1 MINNKQLITYF
12 NKSSIRKR
20 AKSSLNYV
28 VSVKQQ
34 NVEKSHNNSMDSL
47 NTRVMEVYEQQQKDD
62 QTQIQRLLIKKQLL
76 EIRIRHENEKYEE
89 TQKNYQLLLQRLESM
104 ENSQKEYITQ
114 MNQLTEC
121 LREIV
126 QQNHEMESAYDD
138 KCKEYEIMDSEAEE
152 AMLKAGDII
161 QGRFRIGDLL
171 GEGSFGSVF
180 RIYDTQN
187 NNSVLA
193 IKVEQELEEEES
205 MLEREIKIMMELKKK
220 PGFPQIL
227 YYGQEN
233 HYVYYIMNILGPNL
247 ENTSKKCG
255 GSFSLVTMLR
265 LAIQMLSR
273 IETLHSMRL
282 IHRDIKPDNF
292 VLGLGQQQNL
302 LHLIDFGLSKFYV
315 NSKGE
320 HIKQLRKKGLIGTA
334 RYASINAH
342 NELEQSRRDDLE
354 SIAYILVYLAT
365 GTLPW
370 MNLQIE
376 QKDLKYAK
384 ILHLKKLT
392 APEVI
397 CKDLPACFTKFLTA
411 VRKLDFITTPDY
423 VTYKKLFQNELEKHQ
438 SQPYYDWEVVGDNS
452 TKKKSNTM
460 HIMPDQLKQNNSPNN
475 LHIINSNANG
485 SNKNTVTYG
494 QDQIIEGDMD
504 KKLNLQVSTKGVDN
518 KQFER
523 FEQILQQNQKKYYKM
538 NSTKRQNSGRAKTPV
553 MVNVIEPDNQIQ
565 QQQYEQVYDEVQ
577 YIAKSAKFLQPP
589 STPNGR
595 NSSSIVNP
603 YYIPS
608 LNTSQVNNYDWS
620 EGDEISNEGTPLWC
634 MYVEKERQNVMTG
647 IQTKKKNSIKHNSFS
662 VLSYPIQNQVRGS
675 DEEIFDIE

>member
-1 MINNKQLITYF
+1 
-12 NKSSIRKR
+12 
-20 AKSSLNYV
+20 
-28 VSVKQQ
+28 
-34 NVEKSHNNSMDSL
+34 
-47 NTRVMEVYEQQQKDD
+47 MEVFEQQQKDD
-62 QTQIQRLLIKKQLL
+62 QVQIQRLLIKKQLL

-89 TQKNYQLLLQRLESM
+89 TLKNYQQLLQRLESM
-104 ENSQKEYITQ
+104 EHSQKEYISQ
-114 MNQLTEC
+114 MNQLSEC
-121 LREIV
+121 LKEIV
-126 QQNHEMESAYDD
+126 QQNHEMESAYND
-138 KCKEYEIMDSEAEE
+138 KCKEYEILDSEAEE
-152 AMLKAGDII
+152 AVLKAGDII
-161 QGRFRIGDLL
+161 QGRFRIGELL

-180 RIYDTQN
+180 RIYDIQN
-187 NNSVLA
+187 SNEVFA

-233 HYVYYIMNILGPNL
+233 HYVYYIMNVLGPNL
-247 ENTSKKCG
+247 EITSKKCG
-255 GSFSLVTMLR
+255 GSFTLVTMLR

-292 VLGLGQQQNL
+292 VLGLGQQQNI

-320 HIKQLRKKGLIGTA
+320 HIKQVRKKGLIGTA

-365 GTLPW
+365 GSLPW

-384 ILHLKKLT
+384 ILHLKKST
-392 APEVI
+392 TPEIV
-397 CKDLPACFTKFLTA
+397 CKNLPACFMKFLTA

-423 VTYKKLFQNELEKHQ
+423 GTYKKLFQSELEKHQ
-438 SQPYYDWEVVGDNS
+438 VQPYYDWEVVGDNH

-460 HIMPDQLKQNNSPNN
+460 HIMPEQLKQNNSPNN
-475 LHIINSNANG
+475 LHIINSNGNNNG
-485 SNKNTVTYG
+485 SNKNTMTYG

-504 KKLNLQVSTKGVDN
+504 KRLNLQASTKGVDN

-538 NSTKRQNSGRAKTPV
+538 NSSKRQNSGRAKTPV
-553 MVNVIEPDNQIQ
+553 MVNVIEPDKQIQ

-589 STPNGR
+589 STPNVR
-595 NSSSIVNP
+595 NSSSIMNP

-620 EGDEISNEGTPLWC
+620 EGEEISNEGTPLWC

-662 VLSYPIQNQVRGS
+662 ALQYPIQNQVRGS
-675 DEEIFDIE
+675 DEELFDIE

>member
-1 MINNKQLITYF
+1 
-12 NKSSIRKR
+12 
-20 AKSSLNYV
+20 
-28 VSVKQQ
+28 
-34 NVEKSHNNSMDSL
+34 
-47 NTRVMEVYEQQQKDD
+47 
-62 QTQIQRLLIKKQLL
+62 
-76 EIRIRHENEKYEE
+76 
-89 TQKNYQLLLQRLESM
+89 
-104 ENSQKEYITQ
+104 
-114 MNQLTEC
+114 
-121 LREIV
+121 
-126 QQNHEMESAYDD
+126 
-138 KCKEYEIMDSEAEE
+138 MDSEGDE
-152 AMLKAGDII
+152 AILKAGDII

-187 NNSVLA
+187 NNEVFA

-233 HYVYYIMNILGPNL
+233 HFVYYIMNVLGPNL
-247 ENTSKKCG
+247 EITSKKCG

-292 VLGLGQQQNL
+292 VLGLGQQQNI

-320 HIKQLRKKGLIGTA
+320 HIKQVRKKGLIGTA

-365 GTLPW
+365 GSLPW

-384 ILHLKKLT
+384 ILHLKKST
-392 APEVI
+392 TPDVV
-397 CKDLPACFTKFLTA
+397 CKNLPACFNKFLTA

-423 VTYKKLFQNELEKHQ
+423 GTYKKLFQNELEKHQ
-438 SQPYYDWEVVGDNS
+438 VQPYYDWEVVGDNS

-460 HIMPDQLKQNNSPNN
+460 HIMPEQLKQNNSPNN
-475 LHIINSNANG
+475 LHIINSNGNNNG
-485 SNKNTVTYG
+485 SNKNTMTYG
-494 QDQIIEGDMD
+494 QDQIIESDMD
-504 KKLNLQVSTKGVDN
+504 KKLNLQISTKGVDN

-538 NSTKRQNSGRAKTPV
+538 NSSKRQNSGRTKTPM
-553 MVNVIEPDNQIQ
+553 MVNVLEPDKQIQQ

-589 STPNGR
+589 STPNVR
-595 NSSSIVNP
+595 NSSSIINP

-620 EGDEISNEGTPLWC
+620 EGEEISNEGTPLWC
-634 MYVEKERQNVMTG
+634 MYDEKERQNVMTG
-647 IQTKKKNSIKHNSFS
+647 IQPKKKNSIKHNSFKS
-662 VLSYPIQNQVRGS
+662 SKRK
-675 DEEIFDIE
+675 

>member
-1 MINNKQLITYF
+1 MTYF

-28 VSVKQQ
+28 VSAMQQ
-34 NVEKSHNNSMDSL
+34 NVEQLHNISNDSL
-47 NTRVMEVYEQQQKDD
+47 NTHVME
-62 QTQIQRLLIKKQLL
+62 KQLL
-76 EIRIRHENEKYEE
+76 EIRISHENEKYEE
-89 TQKNYQLLLQRLESM
+89 TLKNYQQMLQKLESM
-104 ENSQKEYITQ
+104 EYSQKEYVSQ
-114 MNQLTEC
+114 MNQLTKY

-126 QQNHEMESAYDD
+126 QQNNEIESAYDE
-138 KCKEYEIMDSEAEE
+138 KCKEYDSFIQINNQQMKQIIDSEGNE
-152 AMLKAGDII
+152 AMLNTGDLI

-180 RIYDTQN
+180 RIYDTKN
-187 NNSVLA
+187 NNEVLA

-233 HYVYYIMNILGPNL
+233 HFVYYIMNMLGPNL
-247 ENTSKKCG
+247 EITSKKCG
-255 GSFSLVTMLR
+255 GSFSIVTMLR

-292 VLGLGQQQNL
+292 VLGFGQQQNIV
-302 LHLIDFGLSKFYV
+302 HLIDFGLSKFYL

-320 HIKQLRKKGLIGTA
+320 HIKQVRKKGLIGTA

-342 NELEQSRRDDLE
+342 NEFEQSRRDDLE

-392 APEVI
+392 APDIV
-397 CKDLPACFTKFLTA
+397 CKNLPICFTKFLTA

-423 VTYKKLFQNELEKHQ
+423 VAYKKLFQNELEKHQ
-438 SQPYYDWEVVGDNS
+438 GQPYYDWEVVGDNS

-460 HIMPDQLKQNNSPNN
+460 HIIPEQIKQNNNPNN
-475 LHIINSNANG
+475 LHNNNGNSNG
-485 SNKNTVTYG
+485 SNKNTITYG
-494 QDQIIEGDMD
+494 QDQIVEGDID
-504 KKLNLQVSTKGVDN
+504 KKLNLQISTKGVDN

-538 NSTKRQNSGRAKTPV
+538 NSSKKQNSGRTKKPV
-553 MVNVIEPDNQIQ
+553 IVNVLEPDKQIQ

-577 YIAKSAKFLQPP
+577 YIVKSAKFLQPP
-589 STPNGR
+589 STPNVG
-595 NSSSIVNP
+595 NSSSIINP

-620 EGDEISNEGTPLWC
+620 ESQEISNEGTPLWC

-662 VLSYPIQNQVRGS
+662 VLSYPIQNQVKGS
-675 DEEIFDIE
+675 EEEIFDIE